1 MSTPERV
8 VLEIDSSS
16 TASEAACRAVPALR
30 HPRGSVLGGAGV
42 SREDLQGWGGR
53 ELLLAVLPLG
63 VVLALVVIAL
73 ADWVA
78 A

>member
-1 MSTPERV
+1 M
-8 VLEIDSSS
+8 
-16 TASEAACRAVPALR
+16 
-30 HPRGSVLGGAGV
+30 

-53 ELLLAVLPLG
+53 ELLLAVLSLG